1 MNKIYTADLIIPMV
15 AYRYAAGCFPLG
27 VGCVTSYAK
36 KVFGDQLDF
45 EVFRHPEKLSQAII
59 DEPPLVLAMS
69 NYSWNIQ
76 LACKVS
82 SWAKRHYPKLI
93 VVFGGPNFPI
103 ISKEKEE
110 FLNSHSVIDFYI
122 EHEGEIGFSEL
133 LGQLQ
138 EHNFDAE
145 ALKRTRVSIG
155 NCSYLSGDSL
165 VEGEIQRVQDL
176 NALPS
181 PYLSGVLDKFFE
193 YPLIPMM
200 ETNTQKLSKKLYKIY
215 ILIQTPKKK

>member
-1 MNKIYTADLIIPMV
+1 
-15 AYRYAAGCFPLG
+15 
-27 VGCVTSYAK
+27 
-36 KVFGDQLDF
+36 
-45 EVFRHPEKLSQAII
+45 
-59 DEPPLVLAMS
+59 MS

-103 ISKEKEE
+103 ISQEKKR
-110 FLNSHSVIDFYI
+110 FLNSRSVIDFYI

-133 LGQLQ
+133 LSQLQ
-138 EHNFDAE
+138 EYNFDAE
-145 ALKRTRVSIG
+145 ALKEARVTIA
-155 NCSYLSGDSL
+155 NCTYLSGDSL
-165 VEGEIQRVQDL
+165 VEGEIRRVQDL
-176 NALPS
+176 NTLPS

-200 ETNTQKLSKKLYKIY
+200 ETNRGCPFGCTFCVILRSLGSPWEVVGAPGGSLGDPWGHLGIPGGSLGHRPQRRLRKCYDRLSF
-215 ILIQTPKKK
+215 QSND